1 MKRYI
6 DKEEFLASNIFSAY
20 CVAIS
25 AALPLKQL
33 KMILEM
39 KRRNSPAFVAAKA
52 T

>member
-1 MKRYI
+1 VT
-6 DKEEFLASNIFSAY
+6 FSENPNFNLVH

-25 AALPLKQL
+25 AAMPLKQL

-52 T
+52 TELL